1 MKRIRLLFSG
11 LALLL
16 LSIYLGCAFL
26 YGHLGFPLDDAWI
39 YQTYARNLILYGEL
53 AYNLGQ
59 PSSGFTSPLWTFLIS
74 LGYLLRINFKL
85 WAYLLGALFLS
96 LTSLTVYRLG
106 STLFPQRKEFPL
118 IAGVFCSLEWH
129 LVWAAFSGMETMLF
143 TFLSLLLIE
152 QCLRYEPRFRIGG
165 FLLKGLTGGLLTL
178 TRPEG
183 VILFAITFLLHLAFV
198 NKLRAEK
205 VASAI
210 LLCIGFA
217 IPFLPYIALNLTTTG
232 LAFPSSFY
240 AKQKEYR
247 AMAEGLPFASR
258 IFRVIKSTLVGAQAL
273 LLPGF
278 FYGMY
283 KKFKRIPLLPLS
295 WFASLTLLYAWR
307 LPVDYQHGRYVM
319 PLIPIF
325 ILYGVWGTLSIF
337 QLDSPHFV
345 KRVIS
350 RTALLS
356 IIVLLFAFVI
366 IGARAYAT
374 DVCIIES
381 EMVTVGRWLREN
393 TPSDTLIATHDIGA
407 IGYHSERTILDMAGL
422 ITPDVIPFI
431 RDEEKLLAFIEERGA
446 DYLVTFPSWYP
457 RIVEESCIEP
467 IWRTNSQWT
476 RIAGGENMVIYRVR
490 CNQPES

>member
-1 MKRIRLLFSG
+1 
-11 LALLL
+11 
-16 LSIYLGCAFL
+16 
-26 YGHLGFPLDDAWI
+26 
-39 YQTYARNLILYGEL
+39 
-53 AYNLGQ
+53 
-59 PSSGFTSPLWTFLIS
+59 

-258 IFRVIKSTLVGAQAL
+258 IFRVIKPTLVGAQAL

-283 KKFKRIPLLPLS
+283 KKFKEFPSSLSLGLLLSPCFTPGDCLWTTSMAAMLCPSSLSSSYMAYGARFRFFSSIPLTS
-295 WFASLTLLYAWR
+295 
-307 LPVDYQHGRYVM
+307 
-319 PLIPIF
+319 
-325 ILYGVWGTLSIF
+325 
-337 QLDSPHFV
+337 
-345 KRVIS
+345 S
-350 RTALLS
+350 R
-356 IIVLLFAFVI
+356 
-366 IGARAYAT
+366 G
-374 DVCIIES
+374 
-381 EMVTVGRWLREN
+381 
-393 TPSDTLIATHDIGA
+393 
-407 IGYHSERTILDMAGL
+407 
-422 ITPDVIPFI
+422 
-431 RDEEKLLAFIEERGA
+431 LLAALPFS
-446 DYLVTFPSWYP
+446 P
-457 RIVEESCIEP
+457 
-467 IWRTNSQWT
+467 
-476 RIAGGENMVIYRVR
+476 
-490 CNQPES
+490 